1 MSWDCVTLD
10 KLGSISRGKSK
21 HRPRNDKILF
31 GGKYPFIQT
40 ADVKAAGLYLTEYT
54 ETYSDKGLEQSK
66 LWPAGTLCITIAANI
81 ADTTI
86 LGIDACFPDSVMGF
100 IPYEG
105 ISNVKFV
112 KYAFDILQRDCKKI
126 SQGTA
131 QDNLSWKKLSTI
143 KFPAPPIEVQD
154 KIVSILSGYDNL
166 IENNQK
172 QIKLLEEAAQRLYK
186 KWFVDLRFPGYEDV
200 KIVDGV
206 PEGWTRK
213 TVADCLSFHGNG
225 GWGKESPIG
234 KNEHLG
240 KVIRGTDIE
249 DIKAGRFTD
258 IPLRYHTDNDVKK
271 RMLMKDDMVFELS
284 NGNINNIGRCLLI
297 DDLVL
302 KNCGKTTICASF
314 CKLLRPIN
322 RLHTLML
329 YWEIQDMQISGRM
342 LPLKKHGSNGIN
354 NFDFEGFLNHTLLI
368 PNDLTMLSPIEAI
381 MKKISI
387 IQGQFALFC
396 EARDRLLPKLMNR
409 EIEV

>member
-105 ISNVKFV
+105 VSNVKFV

-172 QIKLLEEAAQRLYK
+172 QIKLLEEAAQRFYK
-186 KWFVDLRFPGYEDV
+186 EWFVDLRFPGYEDV
-200 KIVDGV
+200 KIVDGM
-206 PEGWTRK
+206 PEEWKKVSLAEIAPIVTGK
-213 TVADCLSFHGNG
+213 KDANFGADSGKYLFFTCAQEPIKAPSYSFDCDAVILAGNG
-225 GWGKESPIG
+225 DFNVKLYRGQFEAYQRTYVFSPYNSNNLYLLYYAVKDNMCQLFQG
-234 KNEHLG
+234 ASG
-240 KVIRGTDIE
+240 ST
-249 DIKAGRFTD
+249 IKFLT
-258 IPLRYHTDNDVKK
+258 K
-271 RMLMKDDMVFELS
+271 RMLEDILVFVPDKKVLIQFNRNCELFQKK
-284 NGNINNIGRCLLI
+284 IE
-297 DDLVL
+297 VL
-302 KNCGKTTICASF
+302 KAQI
-314 CKLLRPIN
+314 
-322 RLHTLML
+322 TLAQ
-329 YWEIQDMQISGRM
+329 EI
-342 LPLKKHGSNGIN
+342 
-354 NFDFEGFLNHTLLI
+354 
-368 PNDLTMLSPIEAI
+368 
-381 MKKISI
+381 
-387 IQGQFALFC
+387 
-396 EARDRLLPKLMNR
+396 RDRLLPKLMNE

>member
-1 MSWDCVTLD
+1 MILQDICELIVDCPHSTAPDEGTGYPLIRTPNVGRGRLLLD
-10 KLGSISRGKSK
+10 NVQRVSK
-21 HRPRNDKILF
+21 EVYDTRNKRAI
-31 GGKYPFIQT
+31 PQT
-40 ADVKAAGLYLTEYT
+40 DDIIFAREA
-54 ETYSDKGLEQSK
+54 
-66 LWPAGTLCITIAANI
+66 PAGNAAIICEGQKVCLGQRTVLIRPNRDKVDAQYLVYYLLAPEQQYKLLGTANGATVAHVNIPIIKNLPVNLPDIEIQRRI
-81 ADTTI
+81 ADYIT
-86 LGIDACFPDSVMGF
+86 S
-100 IPYEG
+100 
-105 ISNVKFV
+105 
-112 KYAFDILQRDCKKI
+112 
-126 SQGTA
+126 
-131 QDNLSWKKLSTI
+131 
-143 KFPAPPIEVQD
+143 
-154 KIVSILSGYDNL
+154 YDDL

-172 QIKLLEEAAQRLYK
+172 QIKLLEEAAQRFYK
-186 KWFVDLRFPGYEDV
+186 EWFVGLRFPGYEDV

-206 PEGWTRK
+206 PEGWIRK

-271 RMLMKDDMVFELS
+271 RTLMKDDMVFELS

-302 KNCGKTTICASF
+302 KNCGKNTICASF
-314 CKLLRPIN
+314 CKLLRPID

-342 LPLKKHGSNGIN
+342 LLLKKHGSNGIN

-387 IQGQFALFC
+387 IQGQFALFS
-396 EARDRLLPKLMNR
+396 EARDRLLPKLMNG